1 MVFLVLAAQFESF
14 VHPLVIMLTVP
25 LAISGAL
32 FGLWLTGQSLNIYSQ
47 VGMVMLVGLAAKN
60 GILIVEFAN
69 QLRDEG
75 LAFRD
80 ALIDASVTRLRPILM
95 TAVTTMAGAV
105 PLIFA
110 SGPGAETRLVI
121 GTVIFSGVAAATL
134 FTLLVVPVAYDILAR
149 RTGSPSDVSRRLTR
163 EMEETS

>member
-1 MVFLVLAAQFESF
+1 
-14 VHPLVIMLTVP
+14 
-25 LAISGAL
+25 
-32 FGLWLTGQSLNIYSQ
+32 
-47 VGMVMLVGLAAKN
+47 
-60 GILIVEFAN
+60 
-69 QLRDEG
+69 
-75 LAFRD
+75 
-80 ALIDASVTRLRPILM
+80 
-95 TAVTTMAGAV
+95 MAGAV

-163 EMEETS
+163 EMEGTS